1 MKWKINSEFK
11 KSFTITKKMV
21 EDFANVSQD
30 KNPIHLDKEYAKNTI
45 FKKRIVHGMLLGGF
59 ISALIGNEFP
69 GNGSIYLNQSLSF
82 KKPVYIDET
91 VDIIIKIININ
102 DKGWLQ
108 LETNCYSN
116 NKLVVEG
123 SALIIPPVN

>member
-116 NKLVVEG
+116 NKLAVEG
-123 SALIIPPVN
+123 SALIIPPIN